1 MKNIESMYEY
11 NIIHCTVSYWI
22 LGEHGDR
29 EWVSNG
35 EEEVDLIKAQ
45 YLQTWSTKAKPT

>member
-1 MKNIESMYEY
+1 MLKQPSLYES

-29 EWVSNG
+29 EW
-35 EEEVDLIKAQ
+35 
-45 YLQTWSTKAKPT
+45 